1 MYKTNVRSYRRSVSW
16 LFWSAHC
23 ACATS
28 RRAPPIII
36 LPASN
41 IAGLE
46 RRWTDGKI
54 DWTDGRAISPTL
66 TVFIASLN
74 NQRPDLT
81 RLDYRRTSW
90 RRGWDAGAGVCGF
103 CCRYLDTCCLP
114 PETLAHRLR
123 IRSFVSD
130 ILHRTLKTAELSTSL
145 SNGLKARVS
154 CSDITSGTV
163 RM

>member
-16 LFWSAHC
+16 LLVGSLRMRDKPSGA
-23 ACATS
+23 AYNN
-28 RRAPPIII
+28 PVPE
-36 LPASN
+36 SN

-54 DWTDGRAISPTL
+54 DRTDGREISSTL

-90 RRGWDAGAGVCGF
+90 RRWWDAGVCGF

-123 IRSFVSD
+123 IRSSVSD

-145 SNGLKARVS
+145 SNGLKATDF